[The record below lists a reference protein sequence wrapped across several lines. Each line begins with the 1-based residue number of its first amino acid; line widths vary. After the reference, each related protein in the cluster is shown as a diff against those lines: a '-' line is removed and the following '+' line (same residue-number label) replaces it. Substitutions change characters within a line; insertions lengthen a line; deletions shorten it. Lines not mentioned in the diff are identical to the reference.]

1 MYPSGR
7 QAARACVVGAAL
19 LGSLVWSGVPA
30 PAGASAYKV
39 TTERL
44 VIQLSP
50 QEQVHPYYALG
61 GLPGNVPQ
69 LLPGRRWA
77 LDLPTLEAGYVEGQL
92 TSLPGV
98 DYVSPVQTVR
108 AQDLTPNNPCYN
120 STCGPLSPVRVENP
134 AAGVGA
140 TIVHPN
146 GQTDLWAVNAAQAWA
161 ITTGSSGILVAVLD
175 SGVDA
180 GHPQLANKVIVG
192 PDVCARD
199 DALCASPLDHLGH
212 GTSVAG
218 IVAADTNDG
227 IGMAGLGW
235 ATKVLSIKVLDDEGN
250 GNTMD
255 TATGIYDA
263 VNAGARVINLSFSN
277 EPCSLSPSDC
287 GPDTDEQAA
296 VEYALAHGVVVVAA
310 AGNYDASGPVY
321 PASYPGVLSVAAST
335 DQGSVDPANGGPAL
349 DFSEYGNAANIAAP
363 GVNILSTW
371 YDGNYAVQSG
381 TSLAAPHVAAAAALV
396 MAANPLL
403 SGPQVASLL
412 QATASP
418 LALNSSPINGGFLNV
433 GAAVQAAAAHPP
445 PGPIDGYDMVSANGS
460 VYNFGSAT
468 AQGSLA
474 GRGAHRPVVGVA
486 LAPSGLGYWL
496 ATSDGGIFA
505 FGHAPYR
512 GSASSKHPKDP
523 VVSIVATPDGRGYWL
538 VTAGGAILAFG
549 DARARGSLSK
559 VHLSRPIVGMAATP
573 DGKGYWLVAHDGGV
587 FSFGDAHFYGSTV
600 KLRLHRPIVGMA
612 ATPDGR
618 GYWLVASDGGVFA
631 FGDATFYGSAGHAG
645 LKHPIVA
652 IAASPLGL
660 GYWLIASNGQAVA
673 FGSAPIETPV
683 SPLPPSLEVVAV
695 AS

>member
-1 MYPSGR
+1 LYSYSR
-7 QAARACVVGAAL
+7 QATKACVVGAAL
-19 LGSLVWSGVPA
+19 LGSLIWCGAPA
-30 PAGASAYKV
+30 PAGATTYKV
-39 TTERL
+39 ITERL
-44 VIQLSP
+44 VIQLGP
-50 QEQVHPYYALG
+50 QQQADPYSLLG
-61 GLPGNVPQ
+61 GLPGDVPQ
-69 LLPGRRWA
+69 LLPGSRWTV
-77 LDLPTLEAGYVEGQL
+77 DLPALEAAYVEGQL
-92 TSLPGV
+92 TGRPGV
-98 DYVSPVQTVR
+98 NYVSPVETVR
-108 AQDLTPNNPCYN
+108 AQSLTPNNPCYDE
-120 STCGPLSPVRVENP
+120 TCGPLNPVRVENP
-134 AAGVGA
+134 SAGPGA

-146 GQTDLWAVNAAQAWA
+146 GQTNLWAVNASQAWG
-161 ITTGSSGILVAVLD
+161 ITTGSPNIVVAVLD

-180 GHPQLANKVIVG
+180 GHSQLANKVIVG

-199 DALCASPLDHLGH
+199 DPLCASPLDHLGH

-218 IVAADTNDG
+218 IIAADTNDG
-227 IGMAGLGW
+227 IGIAGLGW

-263 VNAGARVINLSFSN
+263 VNAGARVINMSFSN

-287 GPDTDEQAA
+287 GADTDEQAA

-310 AGNYDASGPVY
+310 AGNYDASDPVY
-321 PASYPGVLSVAAST
+321 PASYPGVLSVAAAT

-381 TSLAAPHVAAAAALV
+381 TSVAAPHVAAAAALV
-396 MAANPLL
+396 MAANPAL

-433 GAAVQAAAAHPP
+433 GAAVQKAASHEQ
-445 PGPIDGYDMVSANGS
+445 PGPLEGYDIVSANGS

-468 AQGSLA
+468 SQGSLA
-474 GRGAHRPVVGVA
+474 GRGAHRPVVA
-486 LAPSGLGYWL
+486 AAEARSGLGYWL
-496 ATSDGGIFA
+496 ATSDGGVFA
-505 FGHAPYR
+505 FGHVLYR
-512 GSASSKHPKDP
+512 GSASSKHPKEP
-523 VVSIVATPDGRGYWL
+523 VVAITATPDGRGYWL
-538 VTAGGAILAFG
+538 ATAGGAIFAFG
-549 DARARGSLSK
+549 DARVRGSLSK
-559 VHLSRPIVGMAATP
+559 VHLSQPIVGMATTP

-600 KLRLHRPIVGMA
+600 KLRLHQPIVSMA
-612 ATPDGR
+612 ATPDGK

-631 FGDATFYGSAGHAG
+631 FGDATFYGSLGHLG
-645 LKHPIVA
+645 LKHPIVG
-652 IAASPLGL
+652 IAASPFGL
-660 GYWLIASNGQAVA
+660 GYWLIASNGQAFA
-673 FGSAPIETPV
+673 FGSAPAETTV
-683 SPLPPSLEVVAV
+683 SPLPSSLDVVAV